1 MIFTK
6 GMLIKLG
13 LFLGGTGVGFVGG
26 WIFGK
31 HVLDKKY
38 EAMYLEELDRQV
50 SLYKAHLSQP
60 HAETKKDIPKD
71 SEQKETKAGASKSS
85 LEGYSAR
92 KVDDYTPYSKM
103 YRDNP
108 IEDDDYHID
117 ISNEIDSK
125 EDSKAV
131 NAIGHGY
138 GIVVPEAEFDD
149 APEEDSVELFYYVTD
164 DILATEDNEIVDQD
178 ELFGDAL
185 AEFRANEDPD
195 VCIISAARPGK
206 VYKITKMV
214 MSFSEVTEHG

>member
-50 SLYKAHLSQP
+50 GLYKAHLSQP
-60 HAETKKDIPKD
+60 HVETKKDIPKD
-71 SEQKETKAGASKSS
+71 SEQQEAKAGASKSS
-85 LEGYSAR
+85 LEGYNAR

-108 IEDDDYHID
+108 VEDDDYHID
-117 ISNEIDSK
+117 SIV
-125 EDSKAV
+125 DSKAV
-131 NAIGHGY
+131 NTVGRG
-138 GIVVPEAEFDD
+138 GTEVSEAEFDD
-149 APEEDSVELFYYVTD
+149 APEEDRVELFYYVTD

-185 AEFRANEDPD
+185 AEFRANDEPD
-195 VCIISAARPGK
+195 ICATSAARPGT
-206 VYKITKMV
+206 YYMITKMA
-214 MSFSEVTEHG
+214 MSFSEVTNHG

>member
-60 HAETKKDIPKD
+60 HAEAKNDIPKD
-71 SEQKETKAGASKSS
+71 SEQKETKTGASKSS

-108 IEDDDYHID
+108 VEDDDYHID
-117 ISNEIDSK
+117 ISNEVDSAA
-125 EDSKAV
+125 DSKAV
-131 NAIGHGY
+131 NTIGRG
-138 GIVVPEAEFDD
+138 GTEVSEAEFDD
-149 APEEDSVELFYYVTD
+149 APEEDRVELFYYVTD

-185 AEFRANEDPD
+185 AEFRANEEPD
-195 VCIISAARPGK
+195 ICATSAARPGK
-206 VYKITKMV
+206 YYMITKMA
-214 MSFSEVTEHG
+214 MSFSEVTGHG

>member
-60 HAETKKDIPKD
+60 RAEAKNDIPKD
-71 SEQKETKAGASKSS
+71 SEQQETKAGASKSS

-108 IEDDDYHID
+108 VEDDDYHID

-131 NAIGHGY
+131 NTVGRGGTVI
-138 GIVVPEAEFDD
+138 PEAEFDD
-149 APEEDSVELFYYVTD
+149 ATEEDRVELFYYVTD

-185 AEFRANEDPD
+185 AEFRANDDPD
-195 VCIISAARPGK
+195 ICATSAARPGT
-206 VYKITKMV
+206 YYMITKMA
-214 MSFSEVTEHG
+214 MSFNEVTDHG